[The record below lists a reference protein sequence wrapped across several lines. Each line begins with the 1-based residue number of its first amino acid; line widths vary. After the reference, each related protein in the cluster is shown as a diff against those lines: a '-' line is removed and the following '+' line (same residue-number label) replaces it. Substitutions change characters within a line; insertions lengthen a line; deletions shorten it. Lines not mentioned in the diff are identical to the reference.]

1 MSDFHYGLL
10 TYWFV
15 IFPWQNYIPVLS
27 FQLSCELIKE
37 NAFHVITSQV
47 YTQEF
52 YIKFCPIEKK
62 KTKTL
67 HDKTVTILLKQYYGT
82 NDRNLLA

>member
-1 MSDFHYGLL
+1 MSDFHYGML

-15 IFPWQNYIPVLS
+15 IFPWQNYIPALS

-37 NAFHVITSQV
+37 NAFHVMTSQV

-52 YIKFCPIEKK
+52 YIKFCPIKK
-62 KTKTL
+62 KIQL
-67 HDKTVTILLKQYYGT
+67 HDKKVKILLKQYNGT

>member
-15 IFPWQNYIPVLS
+15 IFLWQNYIPVLS

-37 NAFHVITSQV
+37 NVFHVMTSQV

-52 YIKFCPIEKK
+52 YIKFCPIERTTTKK
-62 KTKTL
+62 KHYMIK
-67 HDKTVTILLKQYYGT
+67 H
-82 NDRNLLA
+82 